1 MSEDKNEL
9 KQNIISIGISLLS
22 IASAALGKDKS
33 ETLTDIASSTSERVL
48 KKQKTNNR
56 PPKNNNGR
64 SRNPKA

>member
-9 KQNIISIGISLLS
+9 KQNLISIGISLLS

-48 KKQKTNNR
+48 KKQKPNNR
-56 PPKNNNGR
+56 PHKTNNGR
-64 SRNPKA
+64 SRNSKA